1 MTTIVLIRK
10 NNELVVAGDG
20 QVSMGN
26 TVIKSTAAKV
36 RKIDK
41 RNVIAGFAGST
52 ADALTLFE
60 RLEGKLEK
68 HAGNL
73 SRAAVE
79 LAKDWRTDKYLR
91 RLEALMAVG
100 DKEKS
105 FIISGTGD
113 VLEPEGDA
121 IGIGSGG
128 NYALAAAK
136 VLLDTDL
143 SAEEIAK
150 KSIKIASEMC
160 VFTNNNVKIEKI
172 FEKFINLKDKAKII
186 NNYEWLSDIN
196 YINFLRDIGSRVTI
210 NKMLTFESVKNRL
223 DREQPLTF
231 LEFNYM
237 LLQAYDYY
245 HLNKEYDCELQLGGS
260 DQWGNIVSGIDL
272 IRRLNNKKTFAIT
285 SPLITNNDGS
295 KMGKTADGAIWLDEC
310 KLSNYDFYQFWRNV
324 DDADVPIF
332 LHLFTKL
339 PLEEISKLSK
349 LKEQEI
355 NEAKKILAFEVTKI
369 TRGEE
374 QAKEA
379 KEISNNI
386 FANNTLDDRINSFSV
401 SSKEI
406 LISSFSLLDAVEKLQ
421 LVKSR
426 SEAKR
431 LIKSK
436 GIKVNDENY
445 NNSDFSLSSYISK
458 NEIKISVG
466 KKKIGIIKII

>member
-1 MTTIVLIRK
+1 MFKSNFLNEISKRGFIYQATDIEDLDTLMKQKNITAYIGFDITSDSLHIGSLVQLMLLHWLDYYDHKTIALMGGGTT
-10 NNELVVAGDG
+10 LVGDPSG
-20 QVSMGN
+20 KDKG
-26 TVIKSTAAKV
+26 
-36 RKIDK
+36 RKI
-41 RNVIAGFAGST
+41 
-52 ADALTLFE
+52 LQP
-60 RLEGKLEK
+60 
-68 HAGNL
+68 
-73 SRAAVE
+73 
-79 LAKDWRTDKYLR
+79 KDI
-91 RLEALMAVG
+91 E
-100 DKEKS
+100 
-105 FIISGTGD
+105 
-113 VLEPEGDA
+113 
-121 IGIGSGG
+121 
-128 NYALAAAK
+128 
-136 VLLDTDL
+136 
-143 SAEEIAK
+143 
-150 KSIKIASEMC
+150 
-160 VFTNNNVKIEKI
+160 NNIVKIEKI
-172 FEKFINLKDKAKII
+172 FKKFINLKNKAKII
-186 NNYEWLSDIN
+186 NNYEWLSGIN

-210 NKMLTFESVKNRL
+210 NKMLTFESIKNRL
-223 DREQPLTF
+223 DRQQSLTF

-245 HLNKEYDCELQLGGS
+245 HLNKEYDCKLQLGGS

-295 KMGKTADGAIWLDEC
+295 KMGKTADGSIWLDEC

-324 DDADVPIF
+324 DDADVPKF
-332 LHLFTKL
+332 LHFFTKL

-355 NEAKKILAFEVTKI
+355 NEAKKILAFEVIKI

-401 SSKEI
+401 SSKKI

-421 LVKSR
+421 LVNSR

-445 NNSDFSLSSYISK
+445 NNSDFSLSSYASK

>member
-1 MTTIVLIRK
+1 MFKSNFLSEISTRGFIHQATDIEDLDTLMNQKNITAYIGFDITSDSLHIGSLVQLMLLHWLDYYDHKTIALMGGGTTLI
-10 NNELVVAGDG
+10 GDPSG
-20 QVSMGN
+20 KDKG
-26 TVIKSTAAKV
+26 
-36 RKIDK
+36 RKI
-41 RNVIAGFAGST
+41 
-52 ADALTLFE
+52 LQ
-60 RLEGKLEK
+60 
-68 HAGNL
+68 
-73 SRAAVE
+73 
-79 LAKDWRTDKYLR
+79 
-91 RLEALMAVG
+91 
-100 DKEKS
+100 
-105 FIISGTGD
+105 
-113 VLEPEGDA
+113 PED
-121 IGIGSGG
+121 IENDI
-128 NYALAAAK
+128 
-136 VLLDTDL
+136 
-143 SAEEIAK
+143 
-150 KSIKIASEMC
+150 
-160 VFTNNNVKIEKI
+160 VKIEKI

-196 YINFLRDIGSRVTI
+196 YLNFLRDIGSRVTI

-332 LHLFTKL
+332 LNLFTKL

-349 LKEQEI
+349 LKGQEI

-386 FANNTLDDRINSFSV
+386 FANNTLDDRINSFRV

-431 LIKSK
+431 LIKSN

-445 NNSDFSLSSYISK
+445 NNSDFSLSNYISK